1 MSSLLVFS
9 VVIADACMLDRVLDC
24 DARDAPLQRFPARR
38 QLPGSDPTPVLQRD
52 IEGIGGQFWYEAPPP

>member
-9 VVIADACMLDRVLDC
+9 VVIADACMLDRVIDC
-24 DARDAPLQRFPARR
+24 DARDALLQRFPARR

-52 IEGIGGQFWYEAPPP
+52 IEGIGGQFRYEGP